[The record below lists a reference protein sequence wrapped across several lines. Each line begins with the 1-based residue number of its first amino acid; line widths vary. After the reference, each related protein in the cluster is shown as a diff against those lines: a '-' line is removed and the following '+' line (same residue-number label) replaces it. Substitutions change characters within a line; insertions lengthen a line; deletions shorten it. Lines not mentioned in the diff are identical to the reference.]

1 MPFTRIIVALF
12 SQNVTYMS
20 VFDAILIIFLLIL
33 LSAVISSAEIS
44 LAGARKIKL
53 QALINEGNKR
63 AEKVLALQEQPGR
76 FITMVQIGLNMIAIL
91 AGVVGES
98 ALNPYFMQLFAPYV
112 SVEWNEMLASWTA
125 FAAVT
130 AAFILFADLM
140 PKRIAMTR
148 PEKVAMRTVG
158 VMQFCIVVFKPLVWL
173 FDWLANML
181 FRLFGIS
188 TVRQDNMTSED
199 IVAVMDAGA
208 QAGVLNEQEHYLIE
222 NIFDMQER
230 RVTSTM
236 TTRENIIFLDKTDT
250 REQVVATL
258 AENAHSKLLICD
270 NGVDKILGYVES
282 HSLLT
287 RYLQQEQNV
296 SLTDPK
302 ILRKPLFIPDTLS
315 LYEVLELFKS
325 AGEDFAVI
333 VNEYALVVGII
344 TLNDVMSIVMGELV
358 SNEEEQIVRRDEDS
372 WLIDGATPLEDV
384 MRALDIDAFPH
395 AENYETIG
403 GFMMYMLRK
412 IPKKT
417 DYVLFNKYKFE
428 IIDTENFK
436 IDQVMV
442 HYRKDQAVS

>member
-1 MPFTRIIVALF
+1 MGVIEAII
-12 SQNVTYMS
+12 S
-20 VFDAILIIFLLIL
+20 IFLLII

-53 QALINEGNKR
+53 QAMINEGNQK
-63 AEKVLALQEQPGR
+63 AEKVLRLQEQPGR

-98 ALNPYFMQLFAPYV
+98 ALNPYFTELLNRHFQ
-112 SVEWNEMLASWTA
+112 SNWNEMLGSWFA
-125 FAAVT
+125 FAFVT
-130 AAFILFADLM
+130 STFILFADLM
-140 PKRIAMTR
+140 PKRIAMTH
-148 PEKVAMRTVG
+148 PEAVALRTVNI
-158 VMQFCIVVFKPLVWL
+158 MLFCITLFKPLVWL
-173 FDWLANML
+173 FDWCANGL

-208 QAGVLNEQEHYLIE
+208 EAGVLKAQEHYLIE

-236 TTRENIIFLDKTDT
+236 TTRENIIFLERTDN
-250 REQVVATL
+250 REEVVATL
-258 AENAHSKLLICD
+258 SENSHSKLLICD
-270 NGVDKILGYVES
+270 NGLDKILGYVES
-282 HSLLT
+282 HTLLT
-287 RYLQQEQNV
+287 LYLKQENNV
-296 SLTDPK
+296 SLTDNR
-302 ILRKPLFIPDTLS
+302 ILRKPLYIPDTLS

-384 MRALDIDAFPH
+384 MRALDIDEFPNS
-395 AENYETIG
+395 ENYETIG

-417 DYVLFNKYKFE
+417 DFVLYDKYKFE

-436 IDQVMV
+436 IDQLMV
-442 HYRKDQAVS
+442 HYRKD